1 MSFYCATHQDEN
13 LDALKNER
21 LDSLTEHMVVHKA
34 YSLDAMQSIAGGL
47 VIWEMNKMRDGYFH
61 FGQIIPRA

>member
-1 MSFYCATHQDEN
+1 
-13 LDALKNER
+13 
-21 LDSLTEHMVVHKA
+21 MVVHKA
-34 YSLDAMQSIAGGL
+34 YSLDAMQSIADDL